1 MRLFEIP
8 SIFVA
13 LILLLIIACKKDKPK
28 PFPELASL
36 DLLRGELLLCNTEQ
50 FGEVN
55 FSLSCNYETRA
66 TFDLA
71 LSLLHSFEYAEA
83 EKAFCQSD

>member
-1 MRLFEIP
+1 MKFFKYVIP
-8 SIFVA
+8 IFF
-13 LILLLIIACKKDKPK
+13 LTIIACKNNKPK

-36 DLLRGELLLCNTEQ
+36 NLLRGELLLCSSEQ

-55 FSLSCNYETRA
+55 FSLSCDYETRA

-83 EKAFCQSD
+83 EKGFCKSD